1 MPFVEFSFK
10 FDKEQKADLT
20 FVKELISRFSSVT
33 ILGEEGMMYDTN
45 PDVRFDIYKDRV
57 RIVSNFPRNKE
68 VIVRNKE

>member
-10 FDKEQKADLT
+10 FDKELKADLS

-45 PDVRFDIYKDRV
+45 PDVRFDVYKDRV
-57 RIVSNFPRNKE
+57 RIVSNIPRNKE